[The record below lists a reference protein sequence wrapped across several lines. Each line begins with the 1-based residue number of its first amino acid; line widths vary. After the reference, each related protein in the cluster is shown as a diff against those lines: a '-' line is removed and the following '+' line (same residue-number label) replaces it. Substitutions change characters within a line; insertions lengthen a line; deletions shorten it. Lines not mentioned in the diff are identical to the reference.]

1 MIRRLSEEESLLL
14 LRGQRIARLGCIA
27 GSEPYVVPVSYIF
40 DDRFVISHSLP
51 GRKLTAMRE
60 HPRVC
65 VQVDHIEDMC
75 RWQSVVAYGQYEE
88 ITEHDERSNALNCL
102 LTLFPQLTPVESR
115 IAEDAAAP
123 PPVVFRIRLERITGI
138 GEE

>member
-1 MIRRLSEEESLLL
+1 MISRMSEEESLSL
-14 LRGQRIARLGCIA
+14 LRGARIARLGCVS
-27 GSEPYVVPVSYIF
+27 GGEPYVVPVNYVF
-40 DDRFVISHSLP
+40 DGRCVISHTLP

-65 VQVDHIEDMC
+65 VQVDDIRDLC
-75 RWQSVVAYGQYEE
+75 NWRSVIAYGRYEE
-88 ITEHDERSNALNCL
+88 ITEFAERASALNCL

-123 PPVVFRIRLERITGI
+123 TPVVFRIRIDSLTGI
-138 GEE
+138 GEG